1 MDVVIYTR
9 VSTDEQRENG
19 FSLQDQER
27 RLRQHCEQFN
37 KNIIEHYQDD
47 YSAKNF
53 NRPEFIRF
61 LNDVS
66 SNRIK
71 PKQIIC
77 VRVDR
82 FSRNV
87 EESLQMV
94 NTLKA
99 LKIELLFLENN
110 FDLSTPE
117 NYLPYLIQM
126 ALPQIENERRGLN
139 TKQGM
144 RQALRLGKWMWKAP
158 KGYQNDKLNK
168 LIIVGE
174 EAHFITTAFNEIAT
188 GLNSID
194 SIRLRLSKEGFKC
207 SKQQFLNI
215 LKNPF
220 YCGLIK
226 IEAWK
231 NEPEEL
237 VKGLHKPLI
246 PFDLFNRVQSII
258 DKRKRKQFKASK
270 INPLFPLRGHL
281 KCKDCGDMLTAS
293 SSKGR
298 SRHYSYYHCQR
309 GCKERFDSSL
319 ANNSF
324 NDYLETIIVNKEVSE
339 LYLEIYKSRVEE
351 IEGSKEKKKVEL
363 EKKLQSIHKE
373 QYEIDSLLSCRK
385 LSIEDFSRISQGI
398 KSNIS
403 IIEEDIAQLS
413 NNIESYDKHLS
424 FGISLISHL
433 PYYYQSSPVELKSKL
448 LGSIF
453 AKSLVFDGK
462 SYRTEK
468 PNLFLDLICSDS
480 ISYRGSKK
488 EKTSNSRG
496 QSNWAPLVDDTSSY
510 QPLVEYIIL
519 YRTSCK

>member
-53 NRPEFIRF
+53 NRPEFTRF
-61 LNDVS
+61 LNDVLTK
-66 SNRIK
+66 RIK

-87 EESLQMV
+87 EESLQMI

-99 LKIELLFLENN
+99 LKVEVFFLENN

-158 KGYQNDKLNK
+158 KGYENDKLNK
-168 LIIVGE
+168 LIKIGE
-174 EAHFITTAFNEIAT
+174 DSHFITNAFTEIAT
-188 GLNSID
+188 GLYSID
-194 SIRLRLSKEGFKC
+194 SIRIRLSKEGFKC

-231 NEPEEL
+231 N
-237 VKGLHKPLI
+237 
-246 PFDLFNRVQSII
+246 
-258 DKRKRKQFKASK
+258 
-270 INPLFPLRGHL
+270 
-281 KCKDCGDMLTAS
+281 
-293 SSKGR
+293 
-298 SRHYSYYHCQR
+298 
-309 GCKERFDSSL
+309 
-319 ANNSF
+319 
-324 NDYLETIIVNKEVSE
+324 
-339 LYLEIYKSRVEE
+339 
-351 IEGSKEKKKVEL
+351 
-363 EKKLQSIHKE
+363 
-373 QYEIDSLLSCRK
+373 
-385 LSIEDFSRISQGI
+385 
-398 KSNIS
+398 
-403 IIEEDIAQLS
+403 
-413 NNIESYDKHLS
+413 
-424 FGISLISHL
+424 
-433 PYYYQSSPVELKSKL
+433 
-448 LGSIF
+448 
-453 AKSLVFDGK
+453 
-462 SYRTEK
+462 
-468 PNLFLDLICSDS
+468 
-480 ISYRGSKK
+480 
-488 EKTSNSRG
+488 
-496 QSNWAPLVDDTSSY
+496 
-510 QPLVEYIIL
+510 
-519 YRTSCK
+519 